1 MEQKP
6 KKIKP
11 MVRLSQSQIDSKK
24 EFIRQYIEAENASS
38 GSTVD
43 SNANVSVK
51 TVATLGAEL
60 NKDIAIQVNRSVMC
74 DYIEKYFDR
83 ETAEEYVRLLEEH
96 TIYKHD
102 ETSVA
107 PMMPYCTS
115 INMYPFL
122 ESGMTKLGGESTAP
136 KHLESFCGSFINLIF
151 AISSQFAGAV
161 ASVEFPY
168 YFHYFATKDYGK
180 DYLKTNPDMVRAKL
194 QHVVYSINQPAA
206 SRGYQSTFWN
216 ISVFDKY
223 FFESMFGNFYFPDGT
238 HLDYEGFNEF
248 QKFFMEFLLE
258 ERKKTLLTFPVLTEA
273 SLDEDGFPKDEEWAD
288 FCADI
293 RSRGLSFFS
302 YNSES
307 VDALASCCFDGKET
321 VLINNDGVRL
331 ISFEELYNEC
341 DDKEKFVYHNG
352 SWNKG
357 NVIRLPKRPMY
368 EITTTNNK
376 KIVVTDNHI
385 NVTDSGNKESWQLTT
400 DDYLMFSNIP
410 LQEHNKN
417 DLTYNHGYVIGAF
430 LGNGSFGTRHKSGVI
445 YDINFSM
452 NERNYEKLYNC
463 LYEVSDGSQPHL
475 NEVYNKVYPVRISNK
490 DLVAFIQRFICWEE
504 GMKAHNKKL
513 NLDCLLESVEF
524 RQGILDG
531 WYDTDGGNSNRCY
544 TTSKELAES
553 MEVLITSLGMHS
565 VINVSDRTNEPC
577 IIREVEYKRNYPLY
591 CVRWYSPNGKRSM
604 KGVYKVVNNSMFFRI
619 KSIEKVEAT
628 SDFVYCFEMEDK
640 NEPYFT
646 LPNGIITHNC
656 RLRNAVENTDFS
668 YSLGA
673 GGIETGSHSVITLDL
688 VALFGRGYDLED
700 IIKKVHKFQYAHRMM
715 VQDGIDAG
723 LLPAYSAGFIHLD
736 KQFSTLGVNG
746 LNEAAEEQGLTV
758 GNNKEYKEWV
768 SNVLGT
774 FKRLNMEARSLYN
787 GAKYNT
793 ELVPAENLG
802 VKNAKWDKKAGLYHG
817 TRECYNSY
825 MYLSESDVTSIPDK
839 FELHGSPISDNLD
852 GGSAYH
858 LNLSRLPDKE
868 FFLWLRKL
876 AAKYKCN
883 YWTTN
888 VKGTVCNDCNHHD
901 MDTFEECPKC
911 GSKNLDYHTRVIG
924 YCKKISAF
932 SGDRKKEESLRYYH

>member
-1 MEQKP
+1 MEK

-83 ETAEEYVRLLEEH
+83 ETAEEYVKLLEEH

-136 KHLESFCGSFINLIF
+136 KHLESYCGSFINLIF

-180 DYLKTNPDMVRAKL
+180 DYLKTNPEMVKAKL

-273 SLDEDGFPKDEEWAD
+273 SLDEDGKPKDEEWAD
-288 FCADI
+288 YCADI

-307 VDALASCCFDGKET
+307 VDALASC
-321 VLINNDGVRL
+321 
-331 ISFEELYNEC
+331 
-341 DDKEKFVYHNG
+341 
-352 SWNKG
+352 
-357 NVIRLPKRPMY
+357 
-368 EITTTNNK
+368 
-376 KIVVTDNHI
+376 
-385 NVTDSGNKESWQLTT
+385 
-400 DDYLMFSNIP
+400 
-410 LQEHNKN
+410 
-417 DLTYNHGYVIGAF
+417 
-430 LGNGSFGTRHKSGVI
+430 
-445 YDINFSM
+445 
-452 NERNYEKLYNC
+452 
-463 LYEVSDGSQPHL
+463 
-475 NEVYNKVYPVRISNK
+475 
-490 DLVAFIQRFICWEE
+490 
-504 GMKAHNKKL
+504 
-513 NLDCLLESVEF
+513 
-524 RQGILDG
+524 
-531 WYDTDGGNSNRCY
+531 
-544 TTSKELAES
+544 
-553 MEVLITSLGMHS
+553 
-565 VINVSDRTNEPC
+565 
-577 IIREVEYKRNYPLY
+577 
-591 CVRWYSPNGKRSM
+591 
-604 KGVYKVVNNSMFFRI
+604 
-619 KSIEKVEAT
+619 
-628 SDFVYCFEMEDK
+628 
-640 NEPYFT
+640 
-646 LPNGIITHNC
+646 C

-700 IIKKVHKFQYAHRMM
+700 IIKKVHKFQYAHRML

-758 GNNKEYKEWV
+758 GNNPEYKEWV
-768 SNVLGT
+768 ANVLGT
-774 FKRLNMEARSLYN
+774 FKRLNMEARNLYN

-802 VKNAKWDKKAGLYHG
+802 VKNSKWDKKAGFYNG
-817 TRECYNSY
+817 KRECYNSY
-825 MYLSESDVTSIPDK
+825 MYLSESDMTSIPDK
-839 FELHGSPISDNLD
+839 FELHGSPIADNLD
-852 GGSAYH
+852 GGSALH

-868 FFLWLRKL
+868 FFIWLRKL

-888 VKGTVCNDCNHHD
+888 VKGTVCNDCGHHN

-911 GSKNLDYHTRVIG
+911 GSKDLDYHTRVIG